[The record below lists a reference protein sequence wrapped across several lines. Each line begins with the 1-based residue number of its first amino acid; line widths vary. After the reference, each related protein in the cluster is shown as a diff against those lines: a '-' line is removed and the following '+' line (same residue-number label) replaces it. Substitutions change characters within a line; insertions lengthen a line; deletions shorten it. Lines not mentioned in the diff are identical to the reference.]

1 MYVANIKIYYQHK
14 KKKNGT
20 CFFFFTSIINSLKN
34 KSTFNYKLLVLYD
47 LALFCNLFFYICN
60 TFSFF
65 WFLFL

>member
-1 MYVANIKIYYQHK
+1 MNKKKGK
-14 KKKNGT
+14 KKK
-20 CFFFFTSIINSLKN
+20 SLHYEEIYLHINSLKN